1 MIRMIY
7 DALLI
12 IFSFCIMC
20 ILYFLIVGYVIIL
33 KILIFIY
40 IIIKSILKT
49 TFKIVFKIFEH
60 FKLFKILISNITKIK
75 NFKIK

>member
-33 KILIFIY
+33 KILILIY
-40 IIIKSILKT
+40 IVIKSILKT
-49 TFKIVFKIFEH
+49 IIKVLFKA

>member
-12 IFSFCIMC
+12 IFSFCIMT

-33 KILIFIY
+33 KILIIIY

-49 TFKIVFKIFEH
+49 IFKIVFKI